1 MRPMTDIAHGTPAGV
16 RKHIQYDLAEGRTKY
31 GKQAFKVNH
40 DLPGNPLFELDALAE
55 LAERL
60 PQDSIE
66 HNGGNT
72 DVIASDAVALGRE
85 TALSAAEV
93 IRGIAERPGF
103 VALPTSVPGLPRQAG
118 YQELYEEILEDLAP
132 VVGVQVGELQDHH
145 AVIFISSGGNT
156 TPVHYDPEP
165 SFLLHIR
172 GVKKFSIG
180 RHPDPGAERLAL
192 ETFYR
197 HEGRNPKVVPV
208 DVAEFD
214 LEPGEALH
222 VPPVTPHWV
231 ENGPEVAISFS
242 VGFQTTADHLR
253 RGVYQWNGRV
263 RKLGLSPRPYGASPF
278 RDRVKGN
285 VMGTAFEARR
295 KLQRRSA

>member
-1 MRPMTDIAHGTPAGV
+1 MPETARETSAGV
-16 RKHIQYDLAEGRTKY
+16 RSPQIIRYDLREARATY
-31 GKQAFKVNH
+31 GKAAFKVHH
-40 DLPGNPLFELDALAE
+40 DLAGNPLFELEALAE

-60 PQDSIE
+60 PQDFIE
-66 HNGGNT
+66 HNAGNR
-72 DVIASDAVALGRE
+72 DVIAAHATALGKTTTE
-85 TALSAAEV
+85 SPAAV

-103 VALPTSVPGLPRQAG
+103 VALPTTVPGLPRQAG
-118 YQELYEEILEDLAP
+118 YQELYEQILEDLAP
-132 VVGVQVGELQDHH
+132 MVGVGVGDLQDHH

-165 SFLLHIR
+165 SFLLHVR

-180 RHPDPGAERLAL
+180 RHPDPDAERLAL

-208 DVAEFD
+208 DVRVFD

-253 RGVYQWNGRV
+253 RGVYQWNGNV
-263 RKLGLSPRPYGASPF
+263 RKLGLSPRPYGDSAL

-285 VMGTAFEARR
+285 VMVTAFEARR
-295 KLQRRSA
+295 RLLRRPA